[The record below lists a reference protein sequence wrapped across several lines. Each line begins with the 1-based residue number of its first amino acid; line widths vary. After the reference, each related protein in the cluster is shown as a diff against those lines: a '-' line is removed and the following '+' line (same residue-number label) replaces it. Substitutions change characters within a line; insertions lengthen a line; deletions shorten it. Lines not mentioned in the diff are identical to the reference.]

1 MEKTRGIK
9 TNCGEQLARPY
20 VNNQTLTKKYNLCT
34 SLKYG
39 ILFPELYLFDSEN
52 YNAYLYK
59 SPKNRLGGRR

>member
-20 VNNQTLTKKYNLCT
+20 VNNQTLTKMYNLCT
-34 SLKYG
+34 ALK
-39 ILFPELYLFDSEN
+39 LFDSEN

>member
-9 TNCGEQLARPY
+9 TNCGDQLARPY
-20 VNNQTLTKKYNLCT
+20 VNNQTLTKMYNLCAA
-34 SLKYG
+34 LKYSS
-39 ILFPELYLFDSEN
+39 LFPELYLFDSEN

>member
-20 VNNQTLTKKYNLCT
+20 VNNQTLTKMY
-34 SLKYG
+34 
-39 ILFPELYLFDSEN
+39 N

>member
-20 VNNQTLTKKYNLCT
+20 VNNLCT
-34 SLKYG
+34 ALKYG
-39 ILFPELYLFDSEN
+39 SLFPELYLFDSEN

>member
-20 VNNQTLTKKYNLCT
+20 VNNQTLTKMYNLCT
-34 SLKYG
+34 ALKYG
-39 ILFPELYLFDSEN
+39 SLFPYLFDSEN

>member
-9 TNCGEQLARPY
+9 TNCGDQLARPY
-20 VNNQTLTKKYNLCT
+20 VNNQTLTKMYYLCT
-34 SLKYG
+34 DLKYG
-39 ILFPELYLFDSEN
+39 SLFPELYLFDSEN